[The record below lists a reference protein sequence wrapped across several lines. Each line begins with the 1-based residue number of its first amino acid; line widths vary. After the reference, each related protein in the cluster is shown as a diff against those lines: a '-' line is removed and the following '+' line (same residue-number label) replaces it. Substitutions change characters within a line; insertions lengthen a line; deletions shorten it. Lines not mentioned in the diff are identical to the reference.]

1 MRKIMEYVL
10 YNCRGINP
18 KTKFLTQKLIKLSK
32 YRFRT
37 AQVLSTYTYHIHHSN
52 GNFILF
58 QFHVFKKLENFQ
70 SFHTRLW
77 FFLLNYNSTDL
88 SEFVGDF
95 FANFKKFL
103 VIYRL
108 GFLKLMV
115 DFWITRVGVVDILK
129 ESAVLLF

>member
-1 MRKIMEYVL
+1 MI
-10 YNCRGINP
+10 
-18 KTKFLTQKLIKLSK
+18 
-32 YRFRT
+32 
-37 AQVLSTYTYHIHHSN
+37 
-52 GNFILF
+52 
-58 QFHVFKKLENFQ
+58 
-70 SFHTRLW
+70 